1 MHVPEFK
8 AGRDWRMAQRF
19 QYKWH
24 ECVARGRAQ
33 PHALRHTLRTWWSLR
48 YVVHYEDGHT
58 CKHPMIAADYGLG
71 MTDNCVIT
79 QKKIR

>member
-24 ECVARGRAQ
+24 EGVARGRGN
-33 PHALRHTLRTWWSLR
+33 PMRYGTLRTWCSLR
-48 YVVHYEDGHT
+48 NEVHYEDGHT

>member
-1 MHVPEFK
+1 VLNPMRY
-8 AGRDWRMAQRF
+8 G
-19 QYKWH
+19 
-24 ECVARGRAQ
+24 
-33 PHALRHTLRTWWSLR
+33 TLRTWCSLR
-48 YVVHYEDGHT
+48 NEVHYEDGHT